1 MPSIVFFPYSFQD
14 KEISMQQ
21 QLTGRAL
28 HEAFL
33 AHYPM
38 VKTWDEVSVQPRLAY
53 EQVAHTLNIQLGLLP
68 ATQTEYLFIYDNE
81 ITQASTLD
89 GLLTLITVHIDEG
102 EAFEIVLLRGGRSV
116 GHRWYEMHPDRV
128 LFEWTGKGEAV
139 PFPLQPADTPA
150 PCCATTSWLL

>member
-1 MPSIVFFPYSFQD
+1 MRSNTHSIVFFPYSFQD

-68 ATQTEYLFIYDNE
+68 ATQTEYLFIYDNKTTMAGG
-81 ITQASTLD
+81 ID
-89 GLLTLITVHIDEG
+89 GLLAIIAACIDE
-102 EAFEIVLLRGGRSV
+102 EETFEVVLLRGGKS
-116 GHRWYEMHPDRV
+116 
-128 LFEWTGKGEAV
+128 
-139 PFPLQPADTPA
+139 
-150 PCCATTSWLL
+150 